1 MLSVDAFNL
10 LPDQAAADLLRECC
24 SSARWAGLVVAGRPY
39 GGLDA
44 VLAASSSAVGALDE
58 ADLREAL
65 AGHPRLGDRRV
76 LTPVAPAGAAGEPAP
91 GGENGFSG
99 REQAGVRSA
108 DEASRAALEAGNAE
122 YERRFGHIYL
132 ACATG
137 SSAGD
142 LLGFLRERLGNEPG
156 QEWQVVAAE
165 LAKINQIR
173 LRKVLGDQG
182 DDR

>member
-1 MLSVDAFNL
+1 MPSVDAFNL
-10 LPDQAAADLLRECC
+10 LPDQAAADVLRECC
-24 SSARWAGLVVAGRPY
+24 SSARWAGLVAAGRPY
-39 GGLDA
+39 PDLAA
-44 VLAASSSAVGALDE
+44 VLAASDAAVGLLGE

-76 LTPVAPAGAAGEPAP
+76 LAPAGERGW
-91 GGENGFSG
+91 SG

-108 DEASRAALEAGNAE
+108 DEVSRAALEAGNAE

-137 SSAGD
+137 RSAGD

-156 QEWQVVAAE
+156 QELRIVAAE

-173 LRKVLGDQG
+173 LRKVLGDAG
-182 DDR
+182 GTR

>member
-1 MLSVDAFNL
+1 MLSVDTFNL
-10 LPDQAAADLLRECC
+10 LPDQAAADLLRDCC
-24 SSARWAGLVVAGRPY
+24 SSARWAGLVAAGRPY
-39 GGLDA
+39 AGLAD
-44 VLAASSSAVGALDE
+44 VLAASDAAVDRLDE

-76 LTPVAPAGAAGEPAP
+76 LEPAGEHGW
-91 GGENGFSG
+91 SG

-108 DEASRAALEAGNAE
+108 DEASRAALQAGNAE

-137 SSAGD
+137 RSAGD
-142 LLGFLRERLGNEPG
+142 LLGLLRERLGHEPG
-156 QEWQVVAAE
+156 QEWRVVAAE

-173 LRKVLGDQG
+173 LRKVLADPDGA
-182 DDR
+182 R